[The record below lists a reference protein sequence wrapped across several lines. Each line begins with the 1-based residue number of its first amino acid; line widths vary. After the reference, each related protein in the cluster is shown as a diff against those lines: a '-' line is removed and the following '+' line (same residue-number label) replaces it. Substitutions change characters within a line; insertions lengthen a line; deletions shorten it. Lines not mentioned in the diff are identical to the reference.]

1 MNAMRHLSC
10 LDYNTLSPSAE
21 NFFHD
26 TKIVFHD
33 TIIYFHDVIIY
44 FHAVKI
50 TSGQE
55 GMPLLSFHKRI

>member
-1 MNAMRHLSC
+1 MR
-10 LDYNTLSPSAE
+10 

-33 TIIYFHDVIIY
+33 TVIYFHDVIIY

-50 TSGQE
+50 TSVQE
-55 GMPLLSFHKRI
+55 GMTLLSFHKRI